1 MAITVKP
8 ISQALRGGYRVVD
21 YEAYQDGTLAYIG
34 SLRMPLTW
42 AADAVTRKLL
52 ATATQ
57 RLAAQGGEA
66 QDISGIMGQ
75 ELASADV
82 DPLNSLSD
90 EELRTRRRRELQTA
104 LNTYLAVKPDGTDRY
119 TGLMMLKM
127 SRVKDGLDNAV
138 AAGAT
143 LAQAQQDLLDRL
155 NLCEAQFIGPVTA
168 YFGTLSDAIDA
179 GTREELL
186 AMTGFDFS
194 SFEAADP
201 DIKLKELEV

>member
-8 ISQALRGGYRVVD
+8 ISQVERGGFRVVN
-21 YEAYQDGTLAYIG
+21 YEAYQDGALAYTG
-34 SLRMPLTW
+34 ALRVPLTW
-42 AADAVTRKLL
+42 DADAVARKLL
-52 ATATQ
+52 STATQ
-57 RLAAQGGEA
+57 RLTAQGGET
-66 QDISGIMGQ
+66 QDISALIDQ
-75 ELASADV
+75 ELGAADV
-82 DPLNSLSD
+82 NPINSLSD
-90 EELRTRRRRELQTA
+90 EDLRTQRRRELQTA

-127 SRVKDGLDNAV
+127 ARVKDGLDAAV
-138 AAGAT
+138 AADAT
-143 LAQAQQDLLDRL
+143 LDAGQQALLDRL
-155 NLCEAQFIGPVTA
+155 NLCETQFIAPVTA

-186 AMTGFDFS
+186 AMTSFDFS

>member
-8 ISQALRGGYRVVD
+8 ISQAERDGYRVVD
-21 YEAYQDGTLAYIG
+21 YEAYQDGALAYTG
-34 SLRMPLTW
+34 ALRFPLT
-42 AADAVTRKLL
+42 ATAETVSRKLL
-52 ATATQ
+52 TTATQ

-66 QDISGIMGQ
+66 QDISGILGQ

-104 LNTYLAVKPDGTDRY
+104 LNSYLEVKADGTDRY
-119 TGLMMLKM
+119 TSLMMLKM
-127 SRVKDGLDNAV
+127 ARVKDGLDAAV
-138 AAGAT
+138 AAGGT
-143 LAQAQQDLLDRL
+143 LTQAQQDLLDRL
-155 NLCEAQFIGPVTA
+155 NLCETQFIGPVTA

-179 GTREELL
+179 ATREELL

-194 SFEAADP
+194 QFEAADP